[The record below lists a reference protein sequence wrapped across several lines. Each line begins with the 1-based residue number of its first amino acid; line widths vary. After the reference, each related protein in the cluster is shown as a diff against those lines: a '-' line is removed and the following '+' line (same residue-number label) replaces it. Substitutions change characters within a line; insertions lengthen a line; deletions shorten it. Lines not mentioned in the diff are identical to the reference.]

1 MLDNSY
7 IESAIFNMFK
17 IDIVNLIKIKVSLA
31 KEFHIQPSE
40 IDKMVFWEYE
50 LFMKELNISVKEDN
64 KRQEKEMENSGY
76 GDIKKLT
83 DYKNIERQYKSS
95 LSPRSFKMPP
105 MPKI

>member
-50 LFMKELNISVKEDN
+50 LFMKELNASVKEDN

-76 GDIKKLT
+76 GDIKKMT
-83 DYKNIERQYKSS
+83 DYKSIERQYKSS
-95 LSPRSFKMPP
+95 MPKLPP